1 MARSTVKPLL
11 AALGVVLLV
20 LGFAPRASDFVYW
33 ANFDG
38 RARRRGMVSWM
49 IRRASLMA
57 ALSAASFLLFGGEAF
72 AGTLTVGQDFEAGNV
87 ICGSQTDLQTSVSS
101 GNSYT
106 VAAAGVITSWS
117 FHNGIDA
124 LPGLKLKV
132 ARPQSGGGYVFVG
145 EAEAGTQNLHALN
158 TYPANI
164 PVQPGDIIGIFVG
177 SPFGH
182 CGTFT
187 SNSGDTFDQFTGNPP
202 LNTPVSP
209 DTSGSLVRYPVS
221 ATVTTPD
228 AVPTPPP
235 PSNTGQRAAAVKKC
249 KKKFKGKA
257 KARKRKKCV
266 NKAKLLPL

>member
-1 MARSTVKPLL
+1 
-11 AALGVVLLV
+11 
-20 LGFAPRASDFVYW
+20 
-33 ANFDG
+33 
-38 RARRRGMVSWM
+38 MVSWM
-49 IRRASLMA
+49 IRRASLVA

-87 ICGSQTDLQTSVSS
+87 ICGSVTDLQTSVSS

-106 VAAAGVITSWS
+106 VTAAGVITSWS

-164 PVQPGDIIGIFVG
+164 AVQPGDTIGIFVG

-209 DTSGSLVRYPVS
+209 DTPGSLVRYPVS
-221 ATVTTPD
+221 ATVTTSD
-228 AVPTPPP
+228 IVPTPPP

>member
-1 MARSTVKPLL
+1 
-11 AALGVVLLV
+11 
-20 LGFAPRASDFVYW
+20 
-33 ANFDG
+33 
-38 RARRRGMVSWM
+38 M
-49 IRRASLMA
+49 IRRSGFLMA
-57 ALSAASFLLFGGEAF
+57 LIVASFLLFVGKAA
-72 AGTLTVGQDFEAGNV
+72 AGTATVGQDFEAGNV
-87 ICGSQTDLQTSVSS
+87 ICGNQTDLQTSVSS

-117 FHNGIDA
+117 FHNGIDV
-124 LPGLKLKV
+124 LPDLKLKV
-132 ARPQSGGGYVFVG
+132 ARPQSGGGYLLVG
-145 EAEAGTQNLHALN
+145 EAAAGTQNLHALN

-164 PVQPGDIIGIFVG
+164 PVQAGDIIGIFVG

-187 SNSGDTFDQFTGNPP
+187 SNSGDSFDQFTGNPP

-228 AVPTPPP
+228 TVPTPPP
-235 PSNTGQRAAAVKKC
+235 PSNTGQRAAAINRC

-257 KARKRKKCV
+257 KAKKRKKCIK
-266 NKAKLLPL
+266 KANLLPV

>member
-1 MARSTVKPLL
+1 MVEFMMCRPS
-11 AALGVVLLV
+11 LV
-20 LGFAPRASDFVYW
+20 
-33 ANFDG
+33 
-38 RARRRGMVSWM
+38 
-49 IRRASLMA
+49 A

-101 GNSYT
+101 GSSYT

-124 LPGLKLKV
+124 LPGLRLKV

-145 EAEAGTQNLHALN
+145 EAEAATQNLHALN
-158 TYPANI
+158 TYPASI

-209 DTSGSLVRYPVS
+209 DTSGDLVRYPVS

-228 AVPTPPP
+228 AVPTPP
-235 PSNTGQRAAAVKKC
+235 SNTGQRAAAIKKC

-257 KARKRKKCV
+257 RAKKRKKCIK
-266 NKAKLLPL
+266 KAKLLPI

>member
-1 MARSTVKPLL
+1 
-11 AALGVVLLV
+11 
-20 LGFAPRASDFVYW
+20 
-33 ANFDG
+33 
-38 RARRRGMVSWM
+38 
-49 IRRASLMA
+49 
-57 ALSAASFLLFGGEAF
+57 
-72 AGTLTVGQDFEAGNV
+72 
-87 ICGSQTDLQTSVSS
+87 VSS

-132 ARPQSGGGYVFVG
+132 ARPQSGGGFDFVG

-158 TYPANI
+158 TFPASI

-187 SNSGDTFDQFTGNPP
+187 SSSGDTFDQFTGDPP
-202 LNTPVSP
+202 LSTPVSP
-209 DTSGSLVRYPVS
+209 DTPGSLVRYPVS

-228 AVPTPPP
+228 TVPAPQSPPP
-235 PSNTGQRAAAVKKC
+235 PSNTGQRAAAVKTC

-266 NKAKLLPL
+266 NKGKLLPL

>member
-1 MARSTVKPLL
+1 
-11 AALGVVLLV
+11 
-20 LGFAPRASDFVYW
+20 
-33 ANFDG
+33 
-38 RARRRGMVSWM
+38 M
-49 IRRASLMA
+49 IRRASLVA
-57 ALSAASFLLFGGEAF
+57 ALSAASFLLFGGEAA
-72 AGTLTVGQDFEAGNV
+72 AGTFMVGQDFEAGNV

-117 FHNGIDA
+117 FHNGVDA
-124 LPGLKLKV
+124 LPGLELKV
-132 ARPQSGGGYVFVG
+132 ARPRSGGGEVFVG
-145 EAEAGTQNLHALN
+145 EAAAGIQNLHALN

-164 PVQPGDIIGIFVG
+164 AVQPGDIIGIFVG

-187 SNSGDTFDQFTGNPP
+187 SNSGDTFDQFSGDTL

-228 AVPTPPP
+228 TVPAPPGI
-235 PSNTGQRAAAVKKC
+235 TGQRAAAIKRC

-257 KARKRKKCV
+257 KAKGRAKCIQ
-266 NKAKLLPL
+266 KAKLLPV

>member
-1 MARSTVKPLL
+1 
-11 AALGVVLLV
+11 
-20 LGFAPRASDFVYW
+20 
-33 ANFDG
+33 
-38 RARRRGMVSWM
+38 M
-49 IRRASLMA
+49 IRRAGFLMA
-57 ALSAASFLLFGGEAF
+57 LIVASFLLFVGEAA
-72 AGTLTVGQDFEAGNV
+72 AGTATVGQDFEAGNV

-117 FHNGIDA
+117 FHNGIDV
-124 LPGLKLKV
+124 LPDLKLKV
-132 ARPQSGGGYVFVG
+132 ARPQSGGGYLFVG
-145 EAEAGTQNLHALN
+145 EAAAGTQNLHALN

-164 PVQPGDIIGIFVG
+164 PVQAGDIIGIFVG

-187 SNSGDTFDQFTGNPP
+187 SNSGDTFDQFSGDPP

-209 DTSGSLVRYPVS
+209 DTPGSLVRYPVS

-228 AVPTPPP
+228 TVPTPPG
-235 PSNTGQRAAAVKKC
+235 NTGQRAAAIKRC

-257 KARKRKKCV
+257 KAKKRKKCIK
-266 NKAKLLPL
+266 KANLLPV

>member
-1 MARSTVKPLL
+1 MVRRAGFV
-11 AALGVVLLV
+11 AALT
-20 LGFAPRASDFVYW
+20 
-33 ANFDG
+33 
-38 RARRRGMVSWM
+38 
-49 IRRASLMA
+49 
-57 ALSAASFLLFGGEAF
+57 AASFLLFGGEA
-72 AGTLTVGQDFEAGNV
+72 AAATSTVGQDFEAGGV
-87 ICGSQTDLQTSVSS
+87 ICGNQTDLQTSVSS

-106 VAAAGVITSWS
+106 VGAAGVITSWS
-117 FHNGIDA
+117 FHNGIDV

-132 ARPQSGGGYVFVG
+132 ASPQSGGGYLFIG

-187 SNSGDTFDQFTGNPP
+187 SNSGDTFDQFSGDPP

-228 AVPTPPP
+228 TAPTAPP
-235 PSNTGQRAAAVKKC
+235 PSNTGQRAAAIKKC
-249 KKKFKGKA
+249 KKFKGKA
-257 KARKRKKCV
+257 KAKKRKKCIK
-266 NKAKLLPL
+266 KAKLLPV

>member
-1 MARSTVKPLL
+1 
-11 AALGVVLLV
+11 
-20 LGFAPRASDFVYW
+20 
-33 ANFDG
+33 
-38 RARRRGMVSWM
+38 MVSWM
-49 IRRASLMA
+49 IRRASLVA

-87 ICGSQTDLQTSVSS
+87 ICGSVTDLQTSVSS

-132 ARPQSGGGYVFVG
+132 ARPQSDGGYVFVG

-164 PVQPGDIIGIFVG
+164 PVRPGDIIGIFVG

-209 DTSGSLVRYPVS
+209 DTPGSLVRYPVS

-228 AVPTPPP
+228 TVPTPPPPSNTGQRAAPPP

-266 NKAKLLPL
+266 NKAKLLPR

>member
-1 MARSTVKPLL
+1 
-11 AALGVVLLV
+11 
-20 LGFAPRASDFVYW
+20 
-33 ANFDG
+33 
-38 RARRRGMVSWM
+38 M
-49 IRRASLMA
+49 IRRPSLAA
-57 ALSAASFLLFGGEAF
+57 ALSAAIFLLFGGEAL

-87 ICGSQTDLQTSVSS
+87 LCSDQSDLQTSVSS

-106 VAAAGVITSWS
+106 VGAAGVITSWS

-145 EAEAGTQNLHALN
+145 EAAAGTQNLHALN
-158 TYPANI
+158 TFPANI
-164 PVQPGDIIGIFVG
+164 PVQVGDIIGIFVG

-187 SNSGDTFDQFTGNPP
+187 SNSGDTFDQFTGDPP
-202 LNTPVSP
+202 LATPVSP

-228 AVPTPPP
+228 GVPTPPP

-249 KKKFKGKA
+249 KKRFKGKA
-257 KARKRKKCV
+257 KARKRQKCV
-266 NKAKLLPL
+266 RKAQMLPA